1 MFRYIIVIMTNNSIK
16 NSKSSKNFKNIKSSE
31 NFNPENLN
39 GLNNSNDLNDR
50 IPFEDVDMEDL
61 LDVMGCR
68 TRREIINLLR
78 EEPRFVS
85 EISQELEIGQ
95 KAIIEHLRAME
106 EIGILSSSFKKIVRG
121 RPRKYYDMPNDFN
134 INITVTKNSVDIN
147 ITEDILTLKQLPSG
161 DEWSKL
167 LDIEKRIDQGQWEA
181 IEELK
186 SQIRLYEN
194 LKNRA
199 EYILERNSMR

>member
-1 MFRYIIVIMTNNSIK
+1 MMIMIGD
-16 NSKSSKNFKNIKSSE
+16 
-31 NFNPENLN
+31 NFNNKK
-39 GLNNSNDLNDR
+39 NNKGNFGTNTKEFISDNDLNNFHAPNPYNITDNSNQ
-50 IPFEDVDMEDL
+50 FNNVDMEDI

-106 EIGILSSSFKKIVRG
+106 EIGILESSFKKIVRG
-121 RPRKYYDMPNDFN
+121 RPRKYYDMPHDFT
-134 INITVTKNSVDIN
+134 INITITENSFDVN
-147 ITEDILTLKQLPSG
+147 ISEDILNLKQLPSG

-167 LDIEKRIDQGQWEA
+167 LDIEKRIDQGHWEA
-181 IEELK
+181 VEELK

-199 EYILERNSMR
+199 EYILERNQME

>member
-1 MFRYIIVIMTNNSIK
+1 MFRYIIVVMTNNPTQ
-16 NSKSSKNFKNIKSSE
+16 
-31 NFNPENLN
+31 NP
-39 GLNNSNDLNDR
+39 
-50 IPFEDVDMEDL
+50 FYDVDMEDI

-85 EISQELEIGQ
+85 EISKELEIGQ

-106 EIGILSSSFKKIVRG
+106 ELGLLESSFKKIVRG
-121 RPRKYYDMPNDFN
+121 RPRKYYDMPHDFS
-134 INITVTKNSVDIN
+134 INITVTETSFDIN
-147 ITEDILTLKQLPSG
+147 ISEDILQLKQLPSG

-167 LDIEKRIDQGQWEA
+167 LEIEKKIEGHWEA
-181 IEELK
+181 VEELK
-186 SQIRLYEN
+186 SLIRLYDN

-199 EYILERNSMR
+199 EYILERTERRL